1 MSVNE
6 SNIDTVET
14 TQAAVVAPITPSVP
28 VESFALASSV
38 ASATAVASQRVA
50 STLQTQSRDV
60 PTSTTVER
68 SLRSS
73 TTDTVVERS
82 SITSSATRVLTPS
95 SASRMSLSTVDA
107 SSVTAAVSAPVR
119 PQLHRRHISHPGPDH
134 LAAATAKRFFN
145 PVHIDYMELHQSD
158 ASIFDG
164 DDPSSGDD
172 EEFMKVKQ
180 DKLRTRGLWRR
191 DTLQWQDFRWTRKI
205 KSTDGASTELI
216 KRQKDV
222 GWRDIEFVKPYLDD

>member
-28 VESFALASSV
+28 VESFALASSD

-82 SITSSATRVLTPS
+82 SITSSATRVSTPS
-95 SASRMSLSTVDA
+95 SASRVSLSTVDA
-107 SSVTAAVSAPVR
+107 SSVAAAVTAPVR
-119 PQLHRRHISHPGPDH
+119 PQLHRRHISHLGSGH
-134 LAAATAKRFFN
+134 LAAAAAKRFFN
-145 PVHIDYMELHQSD
+145 PVHIDYVELHQSD
-158 ASIFDG
+158 ASIFDE
-164 DDPSSGDD
+164 DDPGSGDD

-191 DTLQWQDFRWTRKI
+191 DTLQWQDIRWTRKI
-205 KSTDGASTELI
+205 KSASTELI

-222 GWRDIEFVKPYLDD
+222 DWRDIEFVKPHLDD